1 MKYFLSLL
9 LLLLTISTSAK
20 NTENALKNHSSPY
33 LAMHGDDPVNWMDW
47 GKPALDKAKKE
58 NKLLFISIGYFACH
72 WCHVMQRE
80 SYADKGIAKLL
91 NKNYIS
97 VKVDRELNP
106 VLDKRLIEFVQ
117 VTNGTAG
124 WPLNVFLTPEGYPLV
139 GATYMP
145 REQFSSVLDQLDKK
159 WKTDQAT
166 LESQAKEM
174 SETLVSML
182 QTQEITT
189 ASHNNKS
196 NKSNSSKNNAVEKTK
211 TIQQLS
217 DGFVKNAMKYADTM
231 QGGFGQRRK
240 FPQIP
245 QLWALLKLNK
255 TNKNTSTKKQADKFI
270 KLTLKQMTEQGLHD
284 ELGGGFYRY
293 TTDPDWET
301 PHFEK
306 MLYTN
311 AMMPLLFFDAAD
323 HYKNEHYR
331 QTALET
337 LQFLNDSMLSRKQD
351 NKTAFITSLSA
362 VDDKGEEG
370 GFYLWT
376 QKELSKILNK
386 KELTLANHYWKMK
399 RANEFTA
406 GNLPRVAISLSAL
419 ATQLKT
425 NKQQASQLLQVTKNK
440 LKAHRDKT
448 RKLPRDTK
456 LLAGMNGLTL
466 GAFARGIK
474 YDKSLIPTGNKLS
487 EFLIKLWDGKV
498 LKRSAANNK
507 QGTLY
512 DYAAVS
518 WGLLQWA
525 QESGDKQAKKTGHL
539 IAQTAWQRFY
549 KDSYWVENPDSLLPQ
564 GVKQSHLEDSSLISA
579 EALLLEASYLT
590 HDIRLSAN
598 AKRVQNTISRA
609 LETDEF
615 SHASLLR
622 IIE

>member
-1 MKYFLSLL
+1 MKYFLLIITLIITVS
-9 LLLLTISTSAK
+9 SSA
-20 NTENALKNHSSPY
+20 NTTENELKNHSSPY
-33 LAMHGDDPVNWMDW
+33 LAMHGNDPVNWMEW
-47 GKPALDKAKKE
+47 GKPALIKAKKE

-80 SYADKGIAKLL
+80 SYADNDIAQKL

-124 WPLNVFLTPEGYPLV
+124 WPLNVFITPDGYPLV

-145 REQFSSVLDQLDKK
+145 REQFSSILDQLDKK
-159 WKTDQAT
+159 WKTEQAS
-166 LESQAKEM
+166 LISQAKDM
-174 SETLVSML
+174 SKTLVSML
-182 QTQEITT
+182 QKQESAINIKND
-189 ASHNNKS
+189 AKNK
-196 NKSNSSKNNAVEKTK
+196 AK
-211 TIQQLS
+211 TIQQLANS
-217 DGFVKNAMKYADTM
+217 FVTTAMQYADTM

-255 TNKNTSTKKQADKFI
+255 TNKNTSTKKRADDFI

-323 HYKNEHYR
+323 HYNNKEYR

-337 LQFLNDSMLSRKQD
+337 LNFLQDSMLSRIQG
-351 NKTAFITSLSA
+351 NNTAFITSLSA

-376 QKELSKILNK
+376 QDELRKVLNKDELS
-386 KELTLANHYWKMK
+386 LANLYWNMQ
-399 RANEFTA
+399 RANEFPA
-406 GNLPRVAISLSAL
+406 GNLPRQHLNINELAKKLKQAPPKVKEAITKL
-419 ATQLKT
+419 
-425 NKQQASQLLQVTKNK
+425 KNK
-440 LKAHRDKT
+440 LNTHRDKT

-466 GAFARGIK
+466 AAFARGIQ
-474 YDKSLIPTGNKLS
+474 YDKSLTPIGNKLAQ
-487 EFLIKLWDGKV
+487 FLINLWDGKN
-498 LKRSAANNK
+498 LKRSSANNK

-518 WGLLQWA
+518 WGLLKWA
-525 QESGDKQAKKTGHL
+525 KASGNQQAKQVGLK

-549 KDSYWVENPDSLLPQ
+549 KDESWIENPDSLLPQ
-564 GVKQSHLEDSSLISA
+564 GVKQSHISDSSLIST
-579 EALLLEASYLT
+579 EALLLEASYLSNNQ
-590 HDIRLSAN
+590 HLINKAN
-598 AKRVQNTISRA
+598 SVRSIVSRS
-609 LETDEF
+609 LETDSYSF
-615 SHASLLR
+615 ASLLALSID
-622 IIE
+622 IIHKKAGD

>member
-20 NTENALKNHSSPY
+20 TTENALKSHSSPY
-33 LAMHGDDPVNWMDW
+33 LAMHGNDPVNWMDW

-255 TNKNTSTKKQADKFI
+255 TNKNTSTKKQADKF
-270 KLTLKQMTEQGLHD
+270 
-284 ELGGGFYRY
+284 
-293 TTDPDWET
+293 
-301 PHFEK
+301 
-306 MLYTN
+306 
-311 AMMPLLFFDAAD
+311 
-323 HYKNEHYR
+323 
-331 QTALET
+331 
-337 LQFLNDSMLSRKQD
+337 
-351 NKTAFITSLSA
+351 
-362 VDDKGEEG
+362 
-370 GFYLWT
+370 
-376 QKELSKILNK
+376 
-386 KELTLANHYWKMK
+386 
-399 RANEFTA
+399 
-406 GNLPRVAISLSAL
+406 
-419 ATQLKT
+419 
-425 NKQQASQLLQVTKNK
+425 
-440 LKAHRDKT
+440 
-448 RKLPRDTK
+448 
-456 LLAGMNGLTL
+456 
-466 GAFARGIK
+466 
-474 YDKSLIPTGNKLS
+474 
-487 EFLIKLWDGKV
+487 
-498 LKRSAANNK
+498 
-507 QGTLY
+507 
-512 DYAAVS
+512 
-518 WGLLQWA
+518 
-525 QESGDKQAKKTGHL
+525 
-539 IAQTAWQRFY
+539 
-549 KDSYWVENPDSLLPQ
+549 
-564 GVKQSHLEDSSLISA
+564 
-579 EALLLEASYLT
+579 
-590 HDIRLSAN
+590 
-598 AKRVQNTISRA
+598 
-609 LETDEF
+609 
-615 SHASLLR
+615 
-622 IIE
+622 